1 MKKHII
7 SKTRS
12 ALALL
17 LVFCGSCT
25 DLDEELYGRLSPNN
39 FFQTEGEVLSALAGV
54 YSGMSFGGNAGNGW
68 RVIHSGTDEFIIP
81 ARSDGR
87 WYDGG
92 VWLELANHTWTPQN
106 NRILSAWR
114 EVFTV
119 IGRANAV
126 MESLQN
132 SPQEGLEA
140 EMAEMRALRAYA
152 YFYALDLWGNVP
164 IVTDARIDPNN
175 LPANNAR
182 TEVFDFV
189 VSELEAAIQDLPSIN
204 DVDRTSYYGR
214 MTKEAA
220 YAVLAITYLNGEVY
234 TGQSYWQQSIEAS
247 DMVINSGAY
256 SLTPDYFDNFVPNNQ
271 NSPEF
276 IFATTVDPGR
286 NAGSNT
292 FVIKSLHDSH
302 RFKYNL
308 PFTPQ
313 NGFTT
318 LEIAFNRYEEQDNRK
333 RMFLHGPQVDEN
345 GDPLPTISGEGQL
358 VLIPHENITN
368 SAENEGYR
376 LLKWQNDPAF
386 VGQSGNN
393 DVALIRYAEILLTK
407 AEAILRSG
415 GSAAEALELVNEVR
429 RRSNASELT
438 AITLDDMLDERGRE
452 LIWEGARRRD
462 MIRFGTYLTWDWKF
476 RTEDSPAFRTLF
488 PVPSIELNAN
498 ANLTQNPGY

>member
-1 MKKHII
+1 M
-7 SKTRS
+7 
-12 ALALL
+12 
-17 LVFCGSCT
+17 
-25 DLDEELYGRLSPNN
+25 DEELYGRLSPDN
-39 FFQTEGEVLSALAGV
+39 FYQTEGEVLSALAGV
-54 YSGMSFGGNAGNGW
+54 YSGMGFGGNGGNGW

-81 ARSDGR
+81 ARADGR

-126 MESLQN
+126 LESLEN
-132 SPQEGLEA
+132 SPQEGLEG
-140 EMAEMRALRAYA
+140 EIAEMRAVRAYA

-164 IVTDARIDPNN
+164 IVTEARIDPNN
-175 LPANNAR
+175 LPETNTR
-182 TEVFDFV
+182 TEVFNFV
-189 VSELEAAIQDLPSIN
+189 VSELQAAVQDLPSIN
-204 DVDRTSYYGR
+204 DVNRTSYYGR

-234 TGQSYWQQSIEAS
+234 TGQSYWQECIEACN
-247 DMVINSGAY
+247 MVINSGAY
-256 SLTPDYFDNFVPNNQ
+256 NLTPDYIDNFVASNQ

-276 IFATTVDPGR
+276 IYAITVDPAR
-286 NAGSNT
+286 NAGGNN
-292 FVIKSLHDSH
+292 FVLRGTHDSH

-318 LEIAFNRYEEQDNRK
+318 IELAFDRYEDQDVRK
-333 RMFLHGPQVDEN
+333 SMFLHGPQVDEN
-345 GDPLPTISGEGQL
+345 GDPLPTISGTGQL
-358 VLIPHENITN
+358 VLIPHQNITN

-376 LLKWQNDPAF
+376 LVKWQPDPSW
-386 VGQSGNN
+386 VGQSGSN

-407 AEAILRSG
+407 AEAILRAG
-415 GSAAEALELVNEVR
+415 GSTTEALDLVNQVR
-429 RRSNASELT
+429 DRSDASLLEN
-438 AITLDDMLDERGRE
+438 ITLNDILEERGRE

-476 RTEDSPAFRTLF
+476 KTTDSPEFRKLF
-488 PVPSIELNAN
+488 PIPSIELNAN
-498 ANLTQNPGY
+498 SNLTQNPGY